1 MKEPSEF
8 RQKKKWAKRLF
19 FDLVWS
25 KIDSFLFGFTTF
37 YRLWME
43 FYCKVKVRF
52 PKSFHVFIRAS
63 VRWMASPWFM
73 WYYFCALWSF
83 EIWRVERY
91 ESFVLRAQ
99 TTTEIRGFLFDT
111 IKRFSVSVDKRSYPG
126 PAVYRGVCQIW
137 RTEIQEHWS
146 FCVSYKDASKG
157 LLVELLELGQK
168 SAKLVV
174 NFNWIFFVLSSEYL
188 SHPCTVSRPGLSLIA
203 SSYAVEL
210 MVSILQVINY
220 KLLFSLR

>member
-1 MKEPSEF
+1 MTWLSFEWKNLANF
-8 RQKKKWAKRLF
+8 DKKKWAKRLF

-126 PAVYRGVCQIW
+126 PAVYRGVWQIW

-146 FCVSYKDASKG
+146 FYVSYRDASKG

-168 SAKLVV
+168 SSALFFVGTQLGQNGFSLEL
-174 NFNWIFFVLSSEYL
+174 NFDFQRKTIFF
-188 SHPCTVSRPGLSLIA
+188 
-203 SSYAVEL
+203 
-210 MVSILQVINY
+210 
-220 KLLFSLR
+220 